1 MNRMMNQMSKKVL
14 FGIVSLSIGLAGNCI
29 LCISA
34 CIGMAKITENGL
46 WSILAFIMLFLS
58 AIGFIIC
65 YLYLYGPMKRKQN
78 IHEDVKKQAKIQSL
92 NQLNELAN
100 VKVLQSQISPHF
112 LYNTLDSLR
121 GELCNKEMYEMAD
134 AVETLSSLFR
144 FSIDHKKSMIPFEE
158 ELDNTE
164 KYIRIMQFRFPN
176 RFIFIKLF
184 DDSDSNIMG
193 YQLPK
198 LTIQPIVENAI
209 KYGLEEKPGVGKIE
223 IRVEYTEDTMC
234 ITVEDNGVGMDLD
247 LLDEINRELQN
258 DKEDDDKERNRRGIA
273 LWNINKRLK
282 LIYGQEYGLS
292 VNSNRNFGTQV
303 QLFCPGLKE
312 AGGRRT
318 NIWEEA

>member
-1 MNRMMNQMSKKVL
+1 MNRMINKTSKKVVC
-14 FGIVSLSIGLAGNCI
+14 GIISLAVGLAGNSI
-29 LCISA
+29 LCIVV
-34 CIGMAKITENGL
+34 CFGMVKITENSWWG
-46 WSILAFIMLFLS
+46 ILAIIMLFFS
-58 AIGFIIC
+58 VVGFIFF
-65 YLYLYGPMKRKQN
+65 YLYSYRPLKQKQK
-78 IHEDVKKQAKIQSL
+78 IFEDVKMKTKVQSID
-92 NQLNELAN
+92 QLNELAN
-100 VKVLQSQISPHF
+100 VKVLQSQMSPHF

-134 AVETLSSLFR
+134 AVETLSGLFR
-144 FSIDHKKSMIPFEE
+144 FSIDHKKSMISFEE

-209 KYGLEEKPGVGKIE
+209 KYGLEEKPGVGKVE

-247 LLDEINRELQN
+247 MLDEINSELQN
-258 DKEDDDKERNRRGIA
+258 DREDNDKERNRRGIA

-282 LIYGQEYGLS
+282 LIYGQAYGLS

-303 QLFCPGLKE
+303 QLFCPGLEKYDSQ
-312 AGGRRT
+312 
-318 NIWEEA
+318 N